1 MAEGKNSFLLYAD
14 IIHTVRKLPKEKAG
28 ELFLHILEYVNDLD
42 PVTEDFAVEIAFE
55 PIKQNLKRNL
65 KSYKEKV
72 QKNSESGRI
81 GNLKKWHPDLY
92 ERYSSQE
99 FTLEECEEIVKDRKR
114 EKKPAKNRERDK
126 TIANIADNGN
136 DNVNDNDNDILLVKE
151 TKGVLSFP
159 SEKYEEKN
167 IPPKKPDSEK
177 EKSFAKKE
185 KEIID
190 YFNEKC
196 KGLPKVKILTEPRK
210 KKIAA
215 RIKEFGIDK
224 VLSVIDETNDSRFLN
239 GENNQNWQASFDWLI
254 EPKNFTKILEGNYKN
269 KSNEARK
276 TTTPAGPTRNR

>member
-1 MAEGKNSFLLYAD
+1 MAEGKNSFLLYTD

-42 PVTEDFAVEIAFE
+42 PVTDDFAVEIAFE

-65 KSYKEKV
+65 KSYKDKV

-92 ERYSSQE
+92 EKYSSDE
-99 FTLEECEEIVKDRKR
+99 VTLEECEKIIKDRKR
-114 EKKPAKNRERDK
+114 DKNTAKNRERDK
-126 TIANIADNGN
+126 TIANIADNVN
-136 DNVNDNDNDILLVKE
+136 DNDNDNDILLEKE

-159 SEKYEEKN
+159 SENFEEKN
-167 IPPKKPDSEK
+167 IPPKKPESEK
-177 EKSFAKKE
+177 EKSSAKKE
-185 KEIID
+185 KDIIN

-196 KGLPKVKILTEPRK
+196 KSLPKVKILTEPRK

-269 KSNEARK
+269 KNNESRK
-276 TTTPAGPTRNR
+276 TTASAGPQRNR